1 MGQASGHDDSS
12 ESNGKKWRW
21 KVGALLV
28 AAALFWIAT
37 SDVVY
42 EITSPGVLSF
52 HVLLRKAYSIAAF
65 SLVGFM
71 ADKAL
76 GPSAR
81 PVLRGALLVGAYSAA
96 IEVAQAWLGS
106 KEGLAWN
113 AFDTMCGV
121 VGGALGANAGRII
134 RSRRS
139 S

>member
-1 MGQASGHDDSS
+1 
-12 ESNGKKWRW
+12 
-21 KVGALLV
+21 VGALLV

-42 EITSPGVLSF
+42 EITSPGELSF

-65 SLVGFM
+65 ALVGFM
-71 ADKAL
+71 ADRAL

-113 AFDTMCGV
+113 VFDTLCGV